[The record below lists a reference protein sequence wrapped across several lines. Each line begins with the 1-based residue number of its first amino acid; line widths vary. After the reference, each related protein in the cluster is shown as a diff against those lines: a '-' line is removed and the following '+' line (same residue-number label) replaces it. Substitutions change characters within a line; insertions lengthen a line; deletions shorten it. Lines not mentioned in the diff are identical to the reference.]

1 MRKKNLII
9 LLLFF
14 SSCIATKLKY
24 APFKGEY
31 PPTPYI
37 ITSELPKEKVWDKII
52 DFFAQNGLSIKVID
66 RSSGL
71 IVSDRSKLDWSY
83 EDVKGNIKNP
93 NAWVVVQRV
102 TSPMNS
108 PAPILPIY
116 VYGDWNIR
124 IKENETG
131 GTLINVNLVNI
142 KSQDLATDLYASSKS
157 TGVFEKT
164 ISDQIK

>member
-93 NAWVVVQRV
+93 NA
-102 TSPMNS
+102 
-108 PAPILPIY
+108 
-116 VYGDWNIR
+116 
-124 IKENETG
+124 
-131 GTLINVNLVNI
+131 
-142 KSQDLATDLYASSKS
+142 
-157 TGVFEKT
+157 
-164 ISDQIK
+164 